1 MKKISVFTDKIKFL
15 NDRFW
20 AASGSDELY
29 AMAYSPEGEFLMKR
43 MDSLGTCRY
52 VRNHYTFNHEIRSG
66 VRCGGDVYSENENGE
81 SVYDFTWING
91 VYRKFVEN
99 GIKPIVELDFLPDK
113 LASLSGDVTQEG
125 TGEKY
130 NNRFYPNDWE
140 KWTALLKA
148 FVRNLADE
156 FGLEE
161 IRTWYFEVWNEPDS
175 WPLESW
181 SMFYKM
187 YDIFVDAVTSVDEKL
202 RVGGPG
208 CFTQQFMFSFLDHVA
223 NGTNYVTGEKGT
235 RIDFISYHIYG
246 MSGADNWLGSYPL
259 ISPTVQ
265 RFSQDLMWVFE
276 RMVGRYPSLKNV
288 EFHLN
293 EWGVIS
299 NYDKSSSVFPPL
311 EVRNSEYSALFM
323 IKLADT
329 ILELRRSF
337 NLNLTMMLY
346 WGFAGEDFF
355 GKMFNGNRSLT
366 TKCNICKPI
375 QTAHE
380 FMSLLGSNFVETD
393 LKTGGDEGCIAAAD
407 ENGAQALVYSFNEF
421 DAERK
426 LPDREYNVEFSGLA
440 DGKYTLKVYT
450 MDDAHNN
457 TFRLWERMGR
467 PEAPDAEQ
475 LNALYWEQNISA
487 DTEFEVE
494 VRNGKFSYSI
504 TVPSVSMKLISL
516 EAI

>member
-1 MKKISVFTDKIKFL
+1 MKNILVFTDKVRSV

-43 MDSLGTCRY
+43 MNSLGTCRY
-52 VRNHYTFNHEIRSG
+52 VRNHYTLNHEIRSG
-66 VRCGGDVYSENENGE
+66 VRCGGDVYSENENGDA
-81 SVYDFTWING
+81 VYDFEWING

-140 KWTALLKA
+140 KWSKLLKA
-148 FVRNLADE
+148 FVQNLADE

-175 WPLESW
+175 WPLDSW
-181 SMFYKM
+181 GMFYKL
-187 YDIFVDAVTSVDEKL
+187 YDIFVDAVTSVDDKL

-208 CFTQQFMFSFLDHVA
+208 CFKSCFMYPFLDHVV
-223 NGTNYVTGEKGT
+223 NGTNYVTGERGS

-246 MSGADNWLGSYPL
+246 MSGAENWLNSYPL
-259 ISPTVQ
+259 IMPTVQ
-265 RFSQDLMWVFE
+265 RFAQELLWIQRLRDTF
-276 RMVGRYPSLKNV
+276 PSLKNT
-288 EFHLN
+288 EFQLN

-299 NYDKSSSVFPPL
+299 NYEKSSSVFPPL

-323 IKLADT
+323 VKLADT
-329 ILELRRSF
+329 LVDIRRKF
-337 NLNLTMMLY
+337 NLNISMMLY

-366 TKCNICKPI
+366 TKHNICKPV

-380 FMSLLGSNFVETD
+380 FMSLLGKNIVETD
-393 LKTGGDEGCIAAAD
+393 LLPGSDEGCIAAAD
-407 ENGAQALVYSFNEF
+407 ENGSQALVYCFNEF
-421 DAERK
+421 DAGRN
-426 LPDREYNVEFSGLA
+426 LPDREYNVMFKGLA
-440 DGKYTLKVYT
+440 DGKYKLKVYT
-450 MDDAHNN
+450 MDDTHNN

-467 PEAPDAEQ
+467 PEDPTAEQ
-475 LNALYWEQNISA
+475 LKQLYEEQEISA
-487 DTEFEVE
+487 DIETEVE
-494 VRNGKFSYSI
+494 VKNGEFSYSV
-504 TVPSVSMKLISL
+504 TVSSVSMKLVSI
-516 EAI
+516 EIK